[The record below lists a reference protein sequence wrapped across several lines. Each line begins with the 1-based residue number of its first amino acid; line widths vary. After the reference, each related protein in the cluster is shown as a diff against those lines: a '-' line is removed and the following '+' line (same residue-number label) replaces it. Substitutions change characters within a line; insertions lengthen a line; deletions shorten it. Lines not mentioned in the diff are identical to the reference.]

1 MKITLGQ
8 LLVEG
13 GEPERNLERAQTMV
27 NSAAKHGSDLIL
39 LPETLDF
46 AWTHPSALNEAQPIP
61 GRYSDEL
68 CRFAKEARIFVCAGL
83 TEQTAAG
90 NYNAGLLIDRS
101 GDIIAVHH
109 KINLLDVEL
118 PHYRIGQQLKVVET
132 ELGRIGLNVCADN
145 YIDGLPI
152 GHTLGRM
159 GAQIILSPSS
169 WTTSFAVDEVVD
181 PYADKWLAPFFML
194 SKMYEMFVASSTSVG
209 YIVGGPYEGKKMVGR
224 SLVTG
229 PEGIVCQGPFN
240 EFAGD
245 LVHAELQLKENP
257 AVGTAIGHRLKALGY
272 QLDDAQWPAFKRAHF
287 REQLKN

>member
-101 GDIIAVHH
+101 GDIIAVQVM
-109 KINLLDVEL
+109 ID
-118 PHYRIGQQLKVVET
+118 GQLKTIKV
-132 ELGRIGLNVCADN
+132 L
-145 YIDGLPI
+145 
-152 GHTLGRM
+152 
-159 GAQIILSPSS
+159 
-169 WTTSFAVDEVVD
+169 
-181 PYADKWLAPFFML
+181 
-194 SKMYEMFVASSTSVG
+194 VA
-209 YIVGGPYEGKKMVGR
+209 K
-224 SLVTG
+224 
-229 PEGIVCQGPFN
+229 
-240 EFAGD
+240 
-245 LVHAELQLKENP
+245 
-257 AVGTAIGHRLKALGY
+257 
-272 QLDDAQWPAFKRAHF
+272 
-287 REQLKN
+287 